1 VLERLKQLL
10 PIENAFVLKGGWK
23 AWQAAGKWN

>member
-1 VLERLKQLL
+1 VLERMKQVL

-23 AWQAAGKWN
+23 AWQQAGSH